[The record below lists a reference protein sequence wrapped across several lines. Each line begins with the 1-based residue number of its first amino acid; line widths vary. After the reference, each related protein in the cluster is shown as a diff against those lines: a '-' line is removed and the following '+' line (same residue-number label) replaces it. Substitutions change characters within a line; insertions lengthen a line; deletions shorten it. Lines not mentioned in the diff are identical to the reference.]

1 MVSVTWTVIVLK
13 ILYEHEWYIGLD
25 INMVVAILLLI
36 GRITARQSRV
46 ESWFLCLGL
55 SSRLAK

>member
-1 MVSVTWTVIVLK
+1 MLK